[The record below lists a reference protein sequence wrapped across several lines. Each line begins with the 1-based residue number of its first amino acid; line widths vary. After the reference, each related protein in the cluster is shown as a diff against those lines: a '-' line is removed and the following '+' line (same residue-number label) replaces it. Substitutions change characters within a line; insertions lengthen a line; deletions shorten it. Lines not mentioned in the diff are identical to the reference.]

1 MNMKFKTLHI
11 LGNWNMHLY
20 TKFSFLSRIDCEKN
34 WKRIRK
40 QETWGF
46 FPPLVPQSICHIYKK
61 KTYHIKL
68 KKNKIM
74 KLKFWK
80 TKREGSRRIDMYGL
94 SRIVSQFAKSS
105 SMDTAIIL
113 LLSCLEFRPL
123 AIDVIECYSSFF
135 CFFVKLS
142 Q

>member
-20 TKFSFLSRIDCEKN
+20 TKFSFLSRIECEKH
-34 WKRIRK
+34 WERIRN
-40 QETWGF
+40 QETGECF
-46 FPPLVPQSICHIYKK
+46 FSHWCLNLSVIF
-61 KTYHIKL
+61 IKENL
-68 KKNKIM
+68 PHKIKKNKIM

-80 TKREGSRRIDMYGL
+80 TKREGSRRIDMYTL

-142 Q
+142 K

>member
-1 MNMKFKTLHI
+1 
-11 LGNWNMHLY
+11 
-20 TKFSFLSRIDCEKN
+20 
-34 WKRIRK
+34 
-40 QETWGF
+40 
-46 FPPLVPQSICHIYKK
+46 
-61 KTYHIKL
+61 
-68 KKNKIM
+68 M